1 MKTENEINTKLLLGI
16 MQQIDNAYKE
26 YEGTYCCNHRGKGT
40 KLYLT
45 KRIDILREELLNLKK
60 SL

>member
-1 MKTENEINTKLLLGI
+1 
-16 MQQIDNAYKE
+16 MQQIDSAYKE
-26 YEGTYCCNHRGKGT
+26 YNRTYCEHRGKSS
-40 KLYLT
+40 KAYLT